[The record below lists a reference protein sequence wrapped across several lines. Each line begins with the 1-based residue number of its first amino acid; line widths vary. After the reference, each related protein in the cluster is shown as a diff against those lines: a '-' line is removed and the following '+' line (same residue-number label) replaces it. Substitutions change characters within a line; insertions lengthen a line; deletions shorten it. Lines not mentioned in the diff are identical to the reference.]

1 MLSVSVK
8 QMRGMMTADMLF
20 VRMDWGYRMSVKV
33 MHCRRTT
40 SNRTSCRLPSDRKNA
55 S

>member
-20 VRMDWGYRMSVKV
+20 IRMDWRYRMSVKI
-33 MHCRRTT
+33 MHYRRTT
-40 SNRTSCRLPSDRKNA
+40 SNRTACRLQSDRKNA